1 MDSST
6 SDVDGAT
13 RLKGARAR
21 RAVLVAL
28 VLGVAQGWSASALG
42 QSAAS
47 AQAEVLFSEGKSL
60 LDAERYEEACPKLE
74 ASQRLDPAT
83 GTLLAL
89 AYCQEKRGFSAS
101 AWVAYREAAG
111 RAKAEGR
118 MDRYEAAV
126 ARAAALEG
134 RLSRIRVDV
143 PPEIASLD
151 GLEVRR
157 GEQVVD
163 REVWGIPV
171 PVDPGEHEVRV
182 VARGKQRWSKTLT
195 VGKEADLQ
203 VVVVPALADDVA
215 VVPPPAA
222 PPAEVS
228 PPERDRVQA
237 TEADTGDPYRTA
249 SYVVGGVGVVALG
262 VGTYFGLQA
271 MSKKSDSDA
280 FCEGNRCKPQG
291 ESLRNDAI
299 DAAAWSTIGIGAG
312 GALLA
317 GAIVMYAVSGEPSTE
332 RASVHTAPLVG
343 ARTLG
348 WTAGGTF

>member
-6 SDVDGAT
+6 SDADG
-13 RLKGARAR
+13 GAGGTGRGVR
-21 RAVLVAL
+21 RAALVAL
-28 VLGVAQGWSASALG
+28 VLGVAQGWSAPALG
-42 QSAAS
+42 QPGAS
-47 AQAEVLFSEGKSL
+47 AQAEVLFSEGKGL
-60 LDAERYEEACPKLE
+60 LDAERYDEACPKLD

-89 AYCQEKRGFSAS
+89 AYCQEQRGFTAS

-143 PPEIASLD
+143 PSEIAALA

-157 GEQVVD
+157 GDQLVD
-163 REVWGIPV
+163 RAAWGMPL
-171 PVDPGEHEVRV
+171 PVDPGAHEIHV
-182 VARGKQRWSKTLT
+182 VARGKQPWSKTVT
-195 VGKEADLQ
+195 VGKEGDLQ
-203 VVVVPALADDVA
+203 AVVVPALEDAEVA
-215 VVPPPAA
+215 VA
-222 PPAEVS
+222 PTPVVA
-228 PPERDRVQA
+228 PLPERDRV
-237 TEADTGDPYRTA
+237 ADTGAEEGNPYRTV
-249 SYVVGGVGVVALG
+249 SYVIGGVGVVALG

-280 FCEGNRCKPQG
+280 YCEGNRCKPQG

-312 GALLA
+312 GVLLA
-317 GAIVMYAVSGEPSTE
+317 GAVVMYAVSGDPSREQAT
-332 RASVHTAPLVG
+332 VHTAPFVG
-343 ARTLG
+343 AGTVG
-348 WTAGGTF
+348 WSAGGTF

>member
-6 SDVDGAT
+6 SDAEG
-13 RLKGARAR
+13 GARVTGRGVR
-21 RAVLVAL
+21 RAAVVVL
-28 VLGVAQGWSASALG
+28 VLGVAQGWGAPALG
-42 QSAAS
+42 QSGAS
-47 AQAEVLFSEGKSL
+47 AQAEALFTEGKGL
-60 LDAERYEEACPKLE
+60 LDAERYDEACPKLE

-89 AYCQEKRGFSAS
+89 AYCQEQRGLTAS

-143 PPEIASLD
+143 PQEIATLA

-157 GEQVVD
+157 GEQLVD
-163 REVWGIPV
+163 RAAWGMPL
-171 PVDPGEHEVRV
+171 PVDPGAHEIHV
-182 VARGKQRWSKTLT
+182 VARGKQPWSKTVT
-195 VGKEADLQ
+195 VGKEGDLQ
-203 VVVVPALADDVA
+203 AIGVPALVDVE
-215 VVPPPAA
+215 VVA
-222 PPAEVS
+222 PTPVGPTPMA
-228 PPERDRVQA
+228 PPERDRV
-237 TEADTGDPYRTA
+237 ADTGADASDPYRTA
-249 SYVVGGVGVVALG
+249 SYVVGGVGLVALG
-262 VGTYFGLQA
+262 VGSYFGLQA

-280 FCEGNRCKPQG
+280 YCEGSRCKPQG

-312 GALLA
+312 GVLLA
-317 GAIVMYAVSGEPSTE
+317 GAVVMYVVSGEPSRE
-332 RASVHTAPLVG
+332 QASVHAVPFVG
-343 ARTLG
+343 AGTLG
-348 WTAGGTF
+348 WSAGGTF